1 MIFIQN
7 FSFKKTATAFGII
20 ILIGIIS
27 FVVGFSF
34 GKSKPVDVNITGLE
48 GNLNPPTSTNAKT
61 DFNLFWQTWD
71 VLKRE
76 FIDSD
81 NLENKAL
88 IYGAIEGLVNAAD
101 DPYTVFLPP
110 QEAKQFQEDIE
121 GSFGGIGAEI
131 GIRKEQLVVI
141 APLDDTPASKAGLK
155 AGDRILEINGTS
167 TAGMD
172 IGAAISLIRGKVGT
186 EVKFIILGKDAEKPK
201 EVEITRALITIP
213 TLKWEIKEGNIA
225 YMKLSSFN
233 AQALRLFYQASLET
247 LLRGADGLVLDLR
260 NNPGGF
266 LEVAVDIGGWFLK
279 RGDVV
284 VIERFK
290 NADDK
295 VFRANGNEAWRR
307 FPVVLLVNE
316 GTASAGEI
324 LAGSLQD
331 QKGVKLVGQKTFG
344 KGSVQ
349 TLQELS
355 DGSTLKVT
363 VAKWVLPGGR
373 ILEKNGIDPD
383 YKIELTEKDSEN
395 GKDPQLD
402 KAIEILKTM
411 L

>member
-1 MIFIQN
+1 M
-7 FSFKKTATAFGII
+7 
-20 ILIGIIS
+20 
-27 FVVGFSF
+27 
-34 GKSKPVDVNITGLE
+34 
-48 GNLNPPTSTNAKT
+48 
-61 DFNLFWQTWD
+61 
-71 VLKRE
+71 
-76 FIDSD
+76 
-81 NLENKAL
+81 

-141 APLDDTPASKAGLK
+141 TPLDDTPASKAGLK

-247 LLRGADGLVLDLR
+247 LLQGADGLVLDLR